1 MKFYTSLTLDED
13 FDEMD
18 VEVEVSYAWENSG
31 IGSYEYWG
39 SKEYDQGY
47 DYIEIDNIDVL
58 EIEDKELLDRINKF
72 IDLNWKFYAKQIEER
87 ILEAEEDAKADYYD

>member
-1 MKFYTSLTLDED
+1 VLL
-13 FDEMD
+13 D

-58 EIEDKELLDRINKF
+58 NIENGELLSKINRF
-72 IDLNWKFYAKQIEER
+72 IDNNWEIYSKQIEES
-87 ILEAEEDAKADYYD
+87 ILKMEEEAKADY